1 MESILQLESTSTV
14 KQMFSSREFWKGF
27 TVEQNIFPAVESVSL
42 PENKHVLLFNWSEPL
57 AIEIKTHEGWREAV
71 CDKGSVVCLSTAGSS
86 TTIRWN
92 QPFHALTVY
101 LEPKFVNEVLEIK
114 DFKFVSHFNLNDQFL
129 LDVATKLSTV
139 GSQDSFAEKVYA
151 ESLAVACIVHLAKT
165 YRGSKEI
172 YFPKGK
178 LNPYQLKQ
186 VIDFAY
192 SYMQFNIGLHE
203 LAGLVHLSPYHF
215 GRLFK
220 QTVGRSPYQ
229 FILQLKIECAMKLIK
244 QNHGPISEIAY
255 QLNFSDQSHF
265 SNAFRKAVGVSP
277 RKFLMA
283 S

>member
-1 MESILQLESTSTV
+1 MLQLESTSPV
-14 KQMFSSREFWKGF
+14 KQVFSSRDFWKGF
-27 TVEQNIFPAVESVSL
+27 TVEENMFPPVDSATL

-57 AIEIKTHEGWREAV
+57 AIEVKDEDGWKDNV
-71 CDKGSVVCLSTAGSS
+71 CDKGSVVCLSSGKS
-86 TTIRWN
+86 TTIRWS
-92 QPFHALTVY
+92 QPFHGLAIFLDP
-101 LEPKFVNEVLEIK
+101 EFVNEVLEIK
-114 DFKFVSHFNLNDQFL
+114 DFRFTSHINLSDPFL
-129 LDVATKLSTV
+129 LDVATKLSTA
-139 GSQDSFAEKVYA
+139 GAQDIFAEKVYA

-165 YRGSKEI
+165 YRASKEI

-229 FILQLKIECAMKLIK
+229 FILQLKIECAMKMIK

-265 SNAFRKAVGVSP
+265 SNAFRKATGISP
-277 RKFLMA
+277 RQYLY

>member
-1 MESILQLESTSTV
+1 METTLQPASTSE
-14 KQMFSSREFWKGF
+14 FSSREFWKGL
-27 TVEQNIFPAVESVSL
+27 TVEQKIFPASDSFTL
-42 PENKHVLLFNWSEPL
+42 HENKHVLLFNWSDPL
-57 AIEIKTHEGWREAV
+57 GIGIQAEDGWTDCV
-71 CDKGSVVCLSTAGSS
+71 CDKGALVCLSTAGNPSAM
-86 TTIRWN
+86 RWN
-92 QPFHALTVY
+92 QPFHALAIY
-101 LEPKFVNEVLEIK
+101 LDPEFVNEVLESK
-114 DFKFVSHFNLNDQFL
+114 DFKFTPQFNLNDTFL
-129 LDVATKLSTV
+129 LDVATKLSNV
-139 GSQDSFAEKVYA
+139 GSQDIFAEKVYA

-165 YRGSKEI
+165 YPGSKET

-229 FILQLKIECAMKLIK
+229 FILQLKIECAMKMIK
-244 QNHGPISEIAY
+244 QNQGPISEIAY

-265 SNAFRKAVGVSP
+265 SNAFRKATGISP
-277 RKFLMA
+277 RQYLY

>member
-1 MESILQLESTSTV
+1 MESIQLDIAPV
-14 KQMFSSREFWKGF
+14 KPVFSSAGFLKGF
-27 TVEQNIFPAVESVSL
+27 TVEQKIYSPAESFTV
-42 PENKHVLLFNWSEPL
+42 PESKHVLLFNWSEPL
-57 AIEIKTHEGWREAV
+57 GFEIKSNDGWKDHV
-71 CDKGSVVCLSTAGSS
+71 CDKGSVVCLSTAGSG
-86 TTIRWN
+86 TTIRWS
-92 QPFHALTVY
+92 QPFHALAIY
-101 LEPKFVNEVLEIK
+101 LEPEFVNEVLALK
-114 DFKFVSHFNLNDQFL
+114 DFRFASHFNLNDPFL
-129 LDVATKLSTV
+129 MDVATKLSTV
-139 GSQDSFAEKVYA
+139 AGQDIFAEKVYA
-151 ESLAVACIVHLAKT
+151 ESLAVACVVHLART

-203 LAGLVHLSPYHF
+203 LAGLVNLSPYHF

-244 QNHGPISEIAY
+244 QNQGPISDIAY

-265 SNAFRKAVGVSP
+265 SNAFRKATGISP
-277 RKFLMA
+277 RQYLY

>member
-1 MESILQLESTSTV
+1 METTLLTETSSPA
-14 KQMFSSREFWKGF
+14 KQVFSSREFWKGF
-27 TVEQNIFPAVESVSL
+27 TVEQNIFPASESVTL
-42 PENKHVLLFNWSEPL
+42 PENKHVLLFNWSEPIG
-57 AIEIKTHEGWREAV
+57 IEIKSDNGWTGSV
-71 CDKGSVVCLSTAGSS
+71 CDKGSLVCLSTAGSS
-86 TTIRWN
+86 TTIRWS
-92 QPFHALTVY
+92 QPFHALAVT
-101 LEPKFVNEVLEIK
+101 LDPEFVNEVLEIK
-114 DFKFVSHFNLNDQFL
+114 DFRFMSQFNHNDPFL
-129 LDVATKLSTV
+129 LDIAAKLSTA
-139 GSQDSFAEKVYA
+139 GCQDIFAEKVYA
-151 ESLAVACIVHLAKT
+151 ESLAVVCIVHLAKT

-265 SNAFRKAVGVSP
+265 SNAFRKATGISP
-277 RKFLMA
+277 RQYLY

>member
-1 MESILQLESTSTV
+1 MESIMRFESTSPV
-14 KQMFSSREFWKGF
+14 KQVFSSREFWKGF
-27 TVEQNIFPAVESVSL
+27 TVEQNVFPAVDFATL
-42 PENKHVLLFNWSEPL
+42 PENKHVLLFNWGDPL
-57 AIEIKTHEGWREAV
+57 TIEMKSGDEWKDTL
-71 CDKGSVVCLSTAGSS
+71 CNKGSLVCLSSIENP
-86 TTIRWN
+86 TTIRWT
-92 QPFHALTVY
+92 QSFHALAVY
-101 LEPKFVNEVLEIK
+101 LDPEFVNEILEIK
-114 DFKFVSHFNLNDQFL
+114 DFRFVSQFNHDDTFL
-129 LDVATKLSTV
+129 LEVATKLSTA
-139 GSQDSFAEKVYA
+139 GNQDTFAEKVYA

-165 YRGSKEI
+165 YRSSKEI

-186 VIDFAY
+186 VVDFAY

-229 FILQLKIECAMKLIK
+229 FILALKIECAMKMIK
-244 QNHGPISEIAY
+244 QNNGPISEIAY

-265 SNAFRKAVGVSP
+265 SNAFRRATGISP
-277 RKFLMA
+277 RQYLY

>member
-1 MESILQLESTSTV
+1 M
-14 KQMFSSREFWKGF
+14 KQVFSSREFWKGF
-27 TVEQNIFPAVESVSL
+27 TVEQNMFPPVGNATL
-42 PENKHVLLFNWSEPL
+42 PENKHTLLFNWGEPL
-57 AIEIKTHEGWREAV
+57 TIEMKVGDQWKESL
-71 CDKGSVVCLSTAGSS
+71 CDKGAVVCLSSVGNA

-92 QPFHALTVY
+92 QSFHAMAIFIDP
-101 LEPKFVNEVLEIK
+101 EFVNQIVEIK
-114 DFKFVSHFNLNDQFL
+114 DFQFVPQFNNNDSFL
-129 LDVATKLSTV
+129 LDVVTKFSTV
-139 GSQDSFAEKVYA
+139 GGGDVFAEKVYV
-151 ESLAVACIVHLAKT
+151 ESLAVACIVYLAKK

-172 YFPKGK
+172 YFPKGR
-178 LNPYQLKQ
+178 LNPYQLKE

-229 FILQLKIECAMKLIK
+229 FILALKIECAMKLIK
-244 QNHGPISEIAY
+244 QNNGPISEIAY

-265 SNAFRKAVGVSP
+265 SNAFRKATGISP
-277 RKFLMA
+277 RQYLY